1 MEDFSVRDETD
12 GKAKEVGVSASGSGS
27 EAYGYGT
34 ARSGERRDAAES
46 RRRILDAARSLF
58 SERGVEAVS
67 MYEIGREA
75 GVGQGTLYRRYEH
88 KGALCGAMLHESAER
103 FTTEVGD
110 RLRSQGPA
118 LEQLEYLLSRLTDF
132 NEENGSLLGAIRDS
146 AGGARRP
153 EVYRNP
159 FYRWLKETVTAILG
173 HGMECEELPE
183 NLDVEYLSDAIL
195 APLNIDL
202 YLFQRH
208 ELGMEPERITS
219 SLKNL
224 LLNGLRAAD

>member
-12 GKAKEVGVSASGSGS
+12 SGADVSASGA
-27 EAYGYGT
+27 EAYGYGV
-34 ARSGERRDAAES
+34 SHCGERRDAAES

-88 KGALCGAMLHESAER
+88 KGALCGAMLHESAEQ
-103 FTTEVGD
+103 FTTDVGS
-110 RLRSQGPA
+110 RLKDQGSA
-118 LEQLEYLLSRLTDF
+118 LEQLEYLLARLTGF
-132 NEENGSLLGAIRDS
+132 NEENASLLGAIRDA
-146 AGGARRP
+146 AGGSRRP

-159 FYRWLKETVTAILG
+159 FYSWLKETVTMILE
-173 HGMECEELPE
+173 HGVERGEMPDD
-183 NLDVEYLSDAIL
+183 LDVGYVSDAIL
-195 APLNIDL
+195 APMNIDL

-208 ELGMEPERITS
+208 ELGMEPGRITS
-219 SLKNL
+219 SLKDL
-224 LLNGLRAAD
+224 LVNGLRNRTGLLPG

>member
-1 MEDFSVRDETD
+1 MEDFSVRDETN
-12 GKAKEVGVSASGSGS
+12 GKAEEVGVSASGS

-34 ARSGERRDAAES
+34 ARCGERKDAAES

-88 KGALCGAMLHESAER
+88 KGALCGAMLHESAGR
-103 FTTEVGD
+103 FTAEVGV
-110 RLRSQGPA
+110 RLRSQEPA
-118 LEQLEYLLSRLTDF
+118 LEQLEYFLIRLTSF

-159 FYRWLKETVTAILG
+159 FYRQLKEMVTEILG
-173 HGMECEELPE
+173 RGIESGEIPE
-183 NLDVEYLSDAIL
+183 NIDVEYLSDAIL

-202 YLFQRH
+202 YLFQRR

-224 LLNGLRAAD
+224 LLNGLRGKN